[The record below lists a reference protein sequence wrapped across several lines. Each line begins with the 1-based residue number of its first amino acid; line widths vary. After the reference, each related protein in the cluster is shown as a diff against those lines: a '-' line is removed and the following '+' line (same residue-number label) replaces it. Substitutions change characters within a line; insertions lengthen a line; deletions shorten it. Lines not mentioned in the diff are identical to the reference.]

1 MNFNNV
7 LRFGFI
13 LAKTPCF
20 IFVKKFEIVK
30 KTNEFISYDDKY
42 TEILLQ
48 LKKLEFKYN
57 LAFGSYDS
65 IELN

>member
-1 MNFNNV
+1 MNYNNV

-13 LAKTPCF
+13 LAKTPSF
-20 IFVKKFEIVK
+20 IFAKKFEIVK
-30 KTNEFISYDDKY
+30 KTNEFISYDEKY

-57 LAFGSYDS
+57 LSFGS
-65 IELN
+65 